1 VDNPVKPE
9 NAQNWSCALVEGP
22 SWGDAE
28 FYARWLLGAAKAN
41 ELLEDAKKSD
51 AEFRKAIVTLEVGQ
65 VIDFGIMA
73 TLFTT
78 ELAVEFHSF
87 VVDVNSEDL
96 VPFVLMLEMGFFTRT
111 GDRYQMTL
119 PPNLVIDTVKEAH
132 LKLAKTEDDDWIH
145 PERLVVSMP
154 YSQARKYQHLLHK
167 MSQDQRLADRRALL
181 FLD

>member
-1 VDNPVKPE
+1 VDKPLKPK
-9 NAQNWSCALVEGP
+9 NAQDWSCALVEGP

-28 FYARWLLGAAKAN
+28 FYGHWLLAAVKAN
-41 ELLEDAKKSD
+41 ALLQDAKKSD
-51 AEFRKAIVTLEVGQ
+51 GAFRKAIVTLEVVQ
-65 VIDFGIMA
+65 VIDFGIIA

-78 ELAVEFHSF
+78 ELTAEFHSF
-87 VVDVNSEDL
+87 VVDVDSEDL
-96 VPFVLMLEMGFFTRT
+96 VSFVLMLEMGFFTRT

-119 PPNLVIDTVKEAH
+119 PPNLVIDTVKEVH

-145 PERLVVSMP
+145 PERFVVSMP

-167 MSQDQRLADRRALL
+167 MNQDQRLADRRALL